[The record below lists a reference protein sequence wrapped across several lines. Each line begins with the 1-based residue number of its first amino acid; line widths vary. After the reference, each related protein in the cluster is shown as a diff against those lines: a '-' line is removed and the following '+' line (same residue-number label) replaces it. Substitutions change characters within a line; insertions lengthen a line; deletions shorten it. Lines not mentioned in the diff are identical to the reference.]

1 MGIKVLN
8 ATNELNA
15 TSELNATKLKSI
27 ITTANC
33 ALWDINIPVK

>member
-8 ATNELNA
+8 AMN
-15 TSELNATKLKSI
+15 ELNATKLKSI

-33 ALWDINIPVK
+33 VLWDINIPVK

>member
-27 ITTANC
+27 ITIANC
-33 ALWDINIPVK
+33 VPWDINIPVK